1 MALTLVKEYPM
12 KQTLSMIVLFCA
24 LAISGFSQN
33 TSRKNLAVRDV
44 PPRTS
49 ATADALSRQATPTAA
64 DEFVIGPED
73 VLQILVWH
81 EPELSSPRVLVRPD
95 GKIGIPLL
103 NDVQASGLTPK
114 QLQAKITEGVKAFV
128 ADPNVS
134 VIVVEIHSQIA
145 YVAGAVG
152 RPGPYPLT
160 SPTTIMELLV
170 RAGGL
175 AEFAKSE
182 DIAILRKEGDKQSRY
197 RFNYKSF
204 SEGRDYKQNFQLRTG
219 DIVIVP

>member
-1 MALTLVKEYPM
+1 M
-12 KQTLSMIVLFCA
+12 KQIVSLIVLFCV
-24 LAISGFSQN
+24 LAGRGFSQN
-33 TSRKNLAVRDV
+33 GSQRSLAVRSV
-44 PPRTS
+44 PPRTNAS
-49 ATADALSRQATPTAA
+49 PDASGKQPTSTAA

-73 VLQILVWH
+73 VIQILVWH
-81 EPELSSPRVLVRPD
+81 EPELSTPRALVRPD
-95 GKIGIPLL
+95 GKIGLPLL
-103 NDVQASGLTPK
+103 SDVQASGLTPK
-114 QLQAKITEGVKAFV
+114 ELQAKITEGLKAFV

-134 VIVVEIHSQIA
+134 VIVTEIHSQIA

-160 SPTTIMELLV
+160 SPTTVMELLV